1 MIGRILH
8 LGFKDGDALTPPPA
22 LNTLDGDEDDDED
35 EGRGNGDDNEAQ
47 KEITKE
53 ALWGVME
60 MRFHDVSSYTRS
72 KLIQSWAHLCEYV
85 VALIRPLIRCRRWLF
100 KMMHG

>member
-8 LGFKDGDALTPPPA
+8 LGFKDGDALTVPPA
-22 LNTLDGDEDDDED
+22 LNSLDGDDDED
-35 EGRGNGDDNEAQ
+35 DEGRDHDDNEAQ

-85 VALIRPLIRCRRWLF
+85 VALIRPLIRCRRWF
-100 KMMHG
+100 

>member
-35 EGRGNGDDNEAQ
+35 EGRDNGDEAH

-60 MRFHDVSSYTRS
+60 TRFHDVSSYTRS